1 MHNIYFFCKNKNKK
15 SFDLKIRE
23 RKTRIINQIMV
34 SGAIKARSSK
44 TIIISNYIGSTMLNI
59 TSTQ

>member
-1 MHNIYFFCKNKNKK
+1 LKKKKKK

-59 TSTQ
+59 TSKQ